1 MHIFLTSSHLGK
13 DIRSVRDG
21 TTAHEVT
28 SSIMERINT
37 FLQRRSVVVTT
48 CEETASDDAARIV
61 ARSHADLFVSLQCHG
76 ERSAAVGSAVF
87 CQPSSHASLIL
98 AKCVMRHMVY
108 HVNVISRGVKWSI
121 PGEDEAQ
128 ILAYIPIPAIYINL
142 GFITNA
148 HDAWLLAQRQEE
160 YARSISYGILEYKTY
175 HNA

>member
-1 MHIFLTSSHLGK
+1 MHIFLTSSHHDK
-13 DIRSVRDG
+13 NIRSVRDG
-21 TTAHEVT
+21 MTAGEVT

-37 FLQRRSVVVTT
+37 FLQRRSMAVTT
-48 CEETASDDAARIV
+48 REEIPGDDAAGIV
-61 ARSHADLFVSLQCHG
+61 ARSQADLFVSLQCHG

-87 CQPSSHASLIL
+87 CQPSSHASLVL

-128 ILAYIPIPAIYINL
+128 ILEYISIPAIYINL

-148 HDAWLLAQRQEE
+148 HDAWLLSQRQEE
-160 YARSISYGILEYKTY
+160 YARSISYGILEYKKH